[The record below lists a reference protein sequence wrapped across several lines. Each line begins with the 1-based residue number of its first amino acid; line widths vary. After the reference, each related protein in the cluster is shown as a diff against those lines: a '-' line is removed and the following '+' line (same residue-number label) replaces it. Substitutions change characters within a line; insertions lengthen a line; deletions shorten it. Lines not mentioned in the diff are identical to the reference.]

1 VRDRWRP
8 PSFSRRKLL
17 LLILEFMLLSYSPKH
32 FTRRSPRLLRS
43 EDAMSF
49 TAIFVSILIAA
60 GLILG
65 AIVLVF
71 VGVATMAG
79 EARD

>member
-1 VRDRWRP
+1 
-8 PSFSRRKLL
+8 
-17 LLILEFMLLSYSPKH
+17 
-32 FTRRSPRLLRS
+32 
-43 EDAMSF
+43 MSF
-49 TAIFVSILIAA
+49 TAVLVSIVIAV
-60 GLILG
+60 GLLVG

>member
-1 VRDRWRP
+1 
-8 PSFSRRKLL
+8 
-17 LLILEFMLLSYSPKH
+17 
-32 FTRRSPRLLRS
+32 
-43 EDAMSF
+43 MSF
-49 TAIFVSILIAA
+49 TAVLFSIVIAV

>member
-1 VRDRWRP
+1 
-8 PSFSRRKLL
+8 L
-17 LLILEFMLLSYSPKH
+17 
-32 FTRRSPRLLRS
+32 

-49 TAIFVSILIAA
+49 TAIFVSIVIAV

-65 AIVLVF
+65 VIVLVF